1 MTEDFDTYSDGELL
15 KAAESVRD
23 KNWERTELLNLV
35 ERLGT
40 RLEEAMAGRDF
51 WFEDAKECKRKRA
64 ALQKDLS
71 KF

>member
-1 MTEDFDTYSDGELL
+1 MSEDFDTYSDGELL
-15 KAAESVRD
+15 KTAESVRD

-51 WFEDAKECKRKRA
+51 WHHQTIGLR
-64 ALQKDLS
+64 KDLS